1 MASPTSAQSSW
12 LRLHQFIGGAGILLP
27 FLCLFG
33 GSLMTGNPIL
43 PSVSD
48 YYHSNMRDL
57 LEGILVL
64 TGALLVTYKGYGKW
78 DDRVTTTSG
87 VLALGIALFPY
98 DWQSPMH
105 PAQLTGLLE
114 LPTRLS
120 NQLHMVCAVGF
131 FSLLAVNSL
140 FLFPSTGPDEGA
152 DTPAKRRRDRLYRIC
167 GLVMGATLVLLGLA
181 ILVLGIQGVNA
192 LNLLLWGEFLLLGA
206 FGVSWL
212 VKGHALRS
220 EP

>member
-120 NQLHMVCAVGF
+120 NRLHMVCAVGF
-131 FSLLAVNSL
+131 FGLLALNAL

-152 DTPAKRRRDRLYRIC
+152 DTPAKRRRDRIYRAC
-167 GLVMGATLVLLGLA
+167 GLLIIATLTAMGIA
-181 ILVLGIQGVNA
+181 ILVLGIAGVNA
-192 LNLLLWGEFLLLGA
+192 RNLLLWGEFLLLGA
-206 FGVSWL
+206 FGLSWL
-212 VKGHALRS
+212 VKGIALGS
-220 EP
+220 AP